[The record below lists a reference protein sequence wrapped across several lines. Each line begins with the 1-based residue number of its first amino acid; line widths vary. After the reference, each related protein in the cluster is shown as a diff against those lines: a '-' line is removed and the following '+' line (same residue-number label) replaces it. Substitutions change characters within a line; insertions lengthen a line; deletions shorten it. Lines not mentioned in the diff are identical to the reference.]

1 MGGPAA
7 QGPSGLGRAGLLGRG
22 APAAVAAATGGG
34 AYSFFFFFAEE
45 DAASTA
51 AGQIAHSPSV
61 SPALLA
67 PDLLLEMA
75 GLGLCGDLLT
85 RGLCCFGCGLGL
97 CKGSLRRELCTDGL
111 ASLPAVL
118 TGGRSSLLCHPSSA
132 VRCSD
137 ICAEAAPAAA
147 VMPCGSLPGFPAL
160 GCGLLML
167 SFSTSACS
175 CSAALLLACSC
186 SGGAAVLPVSC
197 AGAAWCPLGRGT
209 EGGALCSVLLDA
221 LHASLGNSMGSRAAS
236 GLAAAVAAGCTNKKR
251 LLNTP
256 EASAKENS
264 AQISL
269 ARMLHYVSGKTCSIK
284 LHAQHMM
291 DS

>member
-7 QGPSGLGRAGLLGRG
+7 QGPSGLGHAGLVGRG
-22 APAAVAAATGGG
+22 APAAVAAATEGG
-34 AYSFFFFFAEE
+34 AYSFFFFFFAEE

-67 PDLLLEMA
+67 PDLLLEA

-97 CKGSLRRELCTDGL
+97 CGGSLRHGLCTGGP
-111 ASLPAVL
+111 ASAPAVL
-118 TGGRSSLLCHPSSA
+118 TAGRSSLLCHPSSA

-137 ICAEAAPAAA
+137 ICAEAAPAAP
-147 VMPCGSLPGFPAL
+147 VLLCGSLSGFPAL

-175 CSAALLLACSC
+175 CSASLLLACSC
-186 SGGAAVLPVSC
+186 SGGAAFLPVSC
-197 AGAAWCPLGRGT
+197 AGAAWGPLGRGT

-221 LHASLGNSMGSRAAS
+221 LGASLGNSMGSRAAS
-236 GLAAAVAAGCTNKKR
+236 GLAAAVAAGCANKKR
-251 LLNTP
+251 LFDMP
-256 EASAKENS
+256 EASARQNS
-264 AQISL
+264 PQISL
-269 ARMLHYVSGKTCSIK
+269 ARTLHYVSGKTCSIK
-284 LHAQHMM
+284 LHPKHMM